1 MEGIFA
7 GDESQMPTIVKVAV
21 NGSYI
26 VYGSDGTFG
35 ARRDRARIVSHTI
48 QHNTSTGLVGI
59 FHSFNK
65 CFVYK
70 HNSTSSCFSG
80 LLDAEG

>member
-1 MEGIFA
+1 MEGVFA
-7 GDESQMPTIVKVAV
+7 GDKSQMPTIVKVAV

-35 ARRDRARIVSHTI
+35 AGWDRPRIVSHTI
-48 QHNTSTGLVGI
+48 QHNTSTGLVGS

-65 CFVYK
+65 YFVYCTEIVFVYIIIM
-70 HNSTSSCFSG
+70 S
-80 LLDAEG
+80 LMAQ